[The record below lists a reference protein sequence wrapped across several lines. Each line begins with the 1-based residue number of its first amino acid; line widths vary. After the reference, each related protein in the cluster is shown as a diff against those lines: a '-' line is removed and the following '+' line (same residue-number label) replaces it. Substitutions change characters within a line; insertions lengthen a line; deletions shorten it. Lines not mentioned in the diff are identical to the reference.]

1 MTKQIMLINALESEE
16 LRIAFVAGHT
26 LVGFHIDILSTE
38 HKEGNIYKGIVDRI
52 EPSLQACFVD
62 YGADRNGFLPMDSI
76 HPEYFTI
83 EGELKKEHH
92 HHPHIEKVIK
102 KGQEMLVEVL
112 KEMPGRKGAHLTTYL
127 SLAGR
132 YIVLTPGKTLNGVSK
147 KIESEEERQRLK
159 NIASK
164 VNLPEGVGYIIR
176 TVAEGKSKT
185 ELTKDLN
192 RQLRLWNSVRKKVG
206 KAEPLT
212 LIHKEQDLI
221 LRTIRDYFTSDVS
234 EIVVDDKDTYNKIN
248 EYLKIISPRDQIKV
262 KLYKEKIPIF
272 DHYGMEKQIENIYVN
287 RVSLKSGG
295 SIIIDTTEALIAI
308 DVNSGRSKSH
318 KDNESMIF
326 KTNSEAA
333 VEIARQLRLRDL
345 GGLIVIDFIDMRDK
359 KNIREIEKI
368 LREEL
373 KKDRAKTDVSSIS
386 KFGLLELSRQRL
398 NPSVESK
405 SYQACGHCQGRG
417 TVISPSAS
425 AVSYLRRIWMGLT
438 KGKVARVNV
447 TLPGEVANYIQNRKR
462 NELADLEKR
471 YDVSIMVNSDESMPP
486 GGGKIDFI
494 KEEAPPVKST
504 QS

>member
-1 MTKQIMLINALESEE
+1 MTKQIMLINAVESEE
-16 LRIAFVAGHT
+16 LRIAFIAGHT
-26 LVGFHIDILSTE
+26 LVGFHIDISSTE
-38 HKEGNIYKGIVDRI
+38 HKEGNIYKGVVDRI

-62 YGADRNGFLPMDSI
+62 YGSDRNGFLPMDSI
-76 HPEYFTI
+76 HPEYYSSDGDI
-83 EGELKKEHH
+83 KKEH

-102 KGQEMLVEVL
+102 KSQEMLVEVL

-159 NIASK
+159 SIAGK
-164 VNLPEGVGYIIR
+164 VKLPEGIGYIIR
-176 TVAEGKSKT
+176 TVAEGQSKT

-192 RQLRLWNSVRKKVG
+192 RQLRLWNSIRKKVG
-206 KAEPLT
+206 KAEPFT

-221 LRTIRDYFTSDVS
+221 QRTVRDYFTSDVS
-234 EIVVDDKDTYNKIN
+234 EIIVDDKETYNKIKD
-248 EYLKIISPRDQIKV
+248 YMKIISPRDQDKV

-272 DHYGMEKQIENIYVN
+272 DHYGIEKQIESIYVS
-287 RVSLKSGG
+287 RVPLKSGG
-295 SIIIDTTEALIAI
+295 SVIFDTAEALIAI

-333 VEIARQLRLRDL
+333 LEIARQLRLRDL

-359 KNIREIEKI
+359 KNIREVEKI

-398 NPSVESK
+398 NPSIESK
-405 SYQACGHCQGRG
+405 SYQICSHCQGRG

-425 AVSYLRRIWMGLT
+425 GVSYLRRIWMGLS
-438 KGKVARVNV
+438 KGNIARVNV

-471 YDVSIMVNSDESMPP
+471 YDVSITINSDESMPP

-494 KEEAPPVKST
+494 KEEANPPKPA
-504 QS
+504 QG